1 MKPLTEREWA
11 YLQAARARYD
21 DAWMAEYIRGAV
33 DMNGPLQLPLEVAEG
48 RLPSSA
54 M

>member
-1 MKPLTEREWA
+1 MKPLTQRELTA
-11 YLQAARARYD
+11 LTAARARYD

-48 RLPSSA
+48 SHA
-54 M
+54 